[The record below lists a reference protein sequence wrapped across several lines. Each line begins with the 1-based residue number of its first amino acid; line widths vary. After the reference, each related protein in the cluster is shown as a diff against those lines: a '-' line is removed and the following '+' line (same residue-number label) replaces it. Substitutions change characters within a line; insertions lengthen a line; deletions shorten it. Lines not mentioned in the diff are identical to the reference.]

1 MLARGIVG
9 LLRGVSLDRAR
20 AMGRR
25 LGGLV
30 FAVDAKHRAI
40 ALENLRRA
48 FPEKDDAW
56 RLATARRSMENLVE
70 NFFEFFHLSD
80 KDKETVLG
88 RVCTTGIE
96 NIDEAG
102 LRDKGY
108 LYLTG
113 HCGNWEVIALA
124 YTARGFL
131 SSAVARPLDNP
142 WLNDLI
148 DGMRSRFGG
157 KIISKRNGMRQI
169 IRATASGECIG
180 ILLDQNVDRKEG
192 VFVDFFGEPACTNK
206 GLALLARKGYAVVPG
221 FAHRCGDLHQVTIGK
236 PLPVARTDDEER
248 DIVENTALF
257 TKTIEDHIRQHP
269 EEWLWFHRRWKTRPL

>member
-1 MLARGIVG
+1 MGKKKVTPLTRAGWWVTAVLARGIVG

-206 GLALLARKGYAVVPG
+206 GLALLARK
-221 FAHRCGDLHQVTIGK
+221 
-236 PLPVARTDDEER
+236 
-248 DIVENTALF
+248 
-257 TKTIEDHIRQHP
+257 
-269 EEWLWFHRRWKTRPL
+269 